1 MLPPATHDATLIN
14 DLYNLILIFAVITF
28 LLVEGLLI
36 YSAIKFRR
44 RNQDEMPQKIHG
56 SRTLELLWT
65 IVPAIVVAVIFG
77 FAVDTMSRMT
87 ASGTLSNPVAHVH
100 AINDQE
106 AWRRVENAQPV
117 DLVIGVTGRQ
127 WVWQFAYPGGDGVT
141 ASETLI
147 VPANK
152 NIRLDM
158 TAADVI
164 HAWWVPELG
173 PMLYVNPGEAS
184 HVWFNAE
191 RPGDY
196 IGQCNVYCGAAH
208 AKMLARVRALPQAEY
223 DEWYAQQAAANS
235 APAGPGNAQAGMDTF
250 MNGPCIACHS
260 IEGTKAQGKVAPRPL
275 THFATYPTIAQVDG
289 FTNNTEN
296 VEKWLKDPQA
306 VKPGTQM
313 PNLNLKA
320 QQIADLAAYLESLK

>member
-1 MLPPATHDATLIN
+1 MLPPATHDAQLIY
-14 DLYNLILIFAVITF
+14 DLYNLIFVFAVITF
-28 LLVEGLLI
+28 VLVEVLLI

-44 RNQDEMPQKIHG
+44 RSSDEMPKQVHG
-56 SRTLELLWT
+56 SRSLELLWT

-87 ASGTLSNPVAHVH
+87 ASGSLSNPVAHVH
-100 AINDQE
+100 AVNDKE
-106 AWRRVENAQPV
+106 AWRRVEMAQPV
-117 DLVIGVTGRQ
+117 DMAINVTGRQ
-127 WVWQFAYPGGDGVT
+127 WVWQFAYPGGDNVT

-158 TAADVI
+158 EAADVI
-164 HAWWVPELG
+164 HAWWVPQLG
-173 PMLYVNPGEAS
+173 PMIYVNPGEVS
-184 HVWFNAE
+184 HVWFNA
-191 RPGDY
+191 PAGDY
-196 IGQCNVYCGAAH
+196 IGQCNVYCGVAH
-208 AKMLARVRALPQAEY
+208 AKMLIKVKILPEAEY
-223 DEWYAQQAAANS
+223 DAWYAQQAAANS
-235 APAGPGNAQAGMDTF
+235 AVVEAGNPERGKEAF

-289 FTNNTEN
+289 FTNNADN
-296 VEKWLKDPQA
+296 VQKWLKDPQA
-306 VKPGTQM
+306 IKPGTAM

-320 QQIADLAAYLESLK
+320 QEIADLAAYLETLK